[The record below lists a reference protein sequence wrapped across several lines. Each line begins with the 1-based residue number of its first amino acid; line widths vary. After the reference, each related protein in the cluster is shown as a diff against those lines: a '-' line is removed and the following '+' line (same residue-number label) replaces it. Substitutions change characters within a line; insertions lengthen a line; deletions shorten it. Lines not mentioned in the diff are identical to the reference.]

1 LLTKPPAA
9 SEKKSAHFTCNL
21 RNVTRPAPYNGVRV
35 GSHIEDNG
43 MLQWLVDDWHWF
55 GLSGQNWLLV
65 IGGGLAL
72 YIAGML
78 IARRRPPRL
87 R

>member
-1 LLTKPPAA
+1 MTQ
-9 SEKKSAHFTCNL
+9 
-21 RNVTRPAPYNGVRV
+21 PAPYNGVRV
-35 GSHIEDNG
+35 GWRIEDNG
-43 MLQWLVDDWHWF
+43 MLQWLVDDWHLF

-72 YIAGML
+72 YIAGL
-78 IARRRPPRL
+78 VIAHRRRRL

>member
-1 LLTKPPAA
+1 
-9 SEKKSAHFTCNL
+9 
-21 RNVTRPAPYNGVRV
+21 
-35 GSHIEDNG
+35 

-72 YIAGML
+72 YIAGLL
-78 IARRRPPRL
+78 IARRPR
-87 R
+87 

>member
-1 LLTKPPAA
+1 
-9 SEKKSAHFTCNL
+9 
-21 RNVTRPAPYNGVRV
+21 
-35 GSHIEDNG
+35 
-43 MLQWLVDDWHWF
+43 MLQWLVEDWHLF

-72 YIAGML
+72 YIAGL
-78 IARRRPPRL
+78 VIAARRRPRL

>member
-9 SEKKSAHFTCNL
+9 SEKKPAHFTCNL
-21 RNVTRPAPYNGVRV
+21 RKLAQPALYNSARV

-43 MLQWLVDDWHWF
+43 MLQWLVDDWHLF

-72 YIAGML
+72 YIAGL
-78 IARRRPPRL
+78 VIARRRRPRL